1 MNSVEIRQE
10 IHAKVLRCKSLVDN
24 AKAELREFTEDE
36 QKEFDTTKTEIEELK
51 SKLVELEEKLKAM
64 DEEIPSDAP
73 ENEGEETEKN
83 IETKK
88 MKKTL
93 ISEIRSA
100 MDNNVKNFKFNAET
114 RAVSVTDNHDN
125 VVETEIEGILEPLY
139 AKSIL
144 ADLGVRFYS
153 GLPMGDVQIPVL
165 GKGTVGWAGELGAA
179 SESKNTT
186 TSVKLQ
192 PKRLTAYVDIS
203 KKLLAQDTIG
213 VEAAIRADIVKAVAD
228 KLEATVFGTDAKTDE
243 KPAGIFNG
251 VTETTV
257 TDFGTL
263 VDFEAELDDANVV
276 GERKYVL
283 SNKSR
288 AKFRSMI
295 KGTNGTGMVLENGAV
310 DGTPAIYTSNI
321 PADKFAYADW
331 TNLVVGSWGDIDI
344 TVDEYTQAVNGCVRL
359 VINCYFDAAKV
370 RSEAFVFGTTA
381 NA

>member
-36 QKEFDTTKTEIEELK
+36 QKEFDNTKTEIEELK
-51 SKLVELEEKLKAM
+51 SKLNELEEKLRAY
-64 DEEIPSDAP
+64 EEQLPEDAP
-73 ENEGEETEKN
+73 EKEDEAEKN
-83 IETKK
+83 IKQERK

-100 MDNNVKNFKFNAET
+100 MDNNVKNFKVNAET

-125 VVETEIEGILEPLY
+125 VVETTVEGILEPLY

-144 ADLGVRFYS
+144 SDLGVRFYS
-153 GLPMGDVQIPVL
+153 GLPMGDVVLPVL
-165 GKGTVGWAGELGAA
+165 GKGTVGWAGEISAA
-179 SESKNTT
+179 SASNNTT

-192 PKRLTAYVDIS
+192 PKRITAYVDIS
-203 KKLLAQDTIG
+203 KKLIAQDTIG
-213 VEAAIRADIVKAVAD
+213 IEAAIRADIVKAVAD
-228 KLEATVFGTDAKTDE
+228 KLEATIFGDEAKTDE

-251 VTETTV
+251 VSETAV
-257 TDFGTL
+257 NDFNTL
-263 VDFEAELDDANVV
+263 VDFEAALDDANVV

-295 KGTNGTGMVLENGAV
+295 KGTNGTGMVLENGTV
-310 DGTPAIYTSNI
+310 DGTPAVYTSNV
-321 PADKFAYADW
+321 PANKFAYADW
-331 TNLVVGSWGDIDI
+331 TNLVIGSWGDIDI
-344 TVDEYTQAVNGCVRL
+344 TVDEYSQAVNGCVRL
-359 VINCYFDAAKV
+359 VINAYFDAAKV

-381 NA
+381 SA